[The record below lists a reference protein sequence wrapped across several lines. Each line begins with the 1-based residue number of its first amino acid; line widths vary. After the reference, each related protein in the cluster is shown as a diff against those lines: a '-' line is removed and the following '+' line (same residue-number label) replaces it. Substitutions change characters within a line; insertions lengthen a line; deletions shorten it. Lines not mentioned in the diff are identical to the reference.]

1 MDLDKVLG
9 ELGES
14 TETHEEP
21 NVLVDPAIQAF
32 CMMRRTPRGSV
43 PPPPG
48 SGRLPLALIERY
60 LLENAPP
67 PDDDGDGD
75 F

>member
-9 ELGES
+9 ELDES
-14 TETHEEP
+14 TKSREEP
-21 NVLVDPAIQAF
+21 SVLVDPAIQAF
-32 CMMRRTPRGSV
+32 CEMRRTPRGSV

-60 LLENAPP
+60 LRENAT
-67 PDDDGDGD
+67 PDDDDED